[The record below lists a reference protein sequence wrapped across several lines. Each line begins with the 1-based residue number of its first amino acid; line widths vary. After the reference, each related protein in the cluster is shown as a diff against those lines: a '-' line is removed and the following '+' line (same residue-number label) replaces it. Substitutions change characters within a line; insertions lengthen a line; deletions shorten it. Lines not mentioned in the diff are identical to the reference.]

1 MPTEPLLPPAAAG
14 DAAVDL
20 FAFDEVTGGLVFV
33 AGFATLADALAAA
46 EPNDRII
53 VNTAEGTGG
62 DTVVTKDFL
71 FIEAPA
77 GFTARIKLSDDPA
90 DDVNYLSLS
99 GAADF
104 YVHGNDLDNNIFGSV
119 GNDLI
124 VGFGGNDFLEGFIG
138 DDRVFG
144 GPGNDTVLGMEG
156 NDQLWGDDGS
166 DEVLGDDGNDTI
178 NGGTGDDT
186 LSGGDGRDILKG
198 NGGND
203 SLDGGRGGDRLLGG
217 AGRDTMDG
225 GAGNDVLTGGKGRDV
240 MRGGDGAD
248 RFVFA
253 AGDSATGA
261 ARDVIE
267 DFAAGIDKLDLS
279 GIAEG
284 LAFVG
289 DRAFRGNPGE
299 VRYSGGIVSVDI
311 DGDRVADLRIALTD
325 APAIGDGDLLL

>member
-20 FAFDEVTGGLVFV
+20 FAFDESLGEFLFV
-33 AGFATLADALAAA
+33 AGFDTLAEALAAA
-46 EPNDRII
+46 QPNNRII

-62 DTVVTKDFL
+62 GTVVTQDFL

-77 GFTARIKLSDDPA
+77 GFTGLIKLSDDLA

-104 YVHGNDLDNNIFGSV
+104 SVHGNELDNNIFGSV

-124 VGFGGNDFLEGFIG
+124 LGFGGQDFLEGFVG

-144 GPGNDTVLGMEG
+144 GSGNDTVLGMEG
-156 NDQLWGDDGS
+156 NDELWGDDGF
-166 DEVLGDDGNDTI
+166 DEVLGDAGNDTLY
-178 NGGTGDDT
+178 GGTGDDT
-186 LSGGDGRDILKG
+186 LS
-198 NGGND
+198 
-203 SLDGGRGGDRLLGG
+203 
-217 AGRDTMDG
+217 
-225 GAGNDVLTGGKGRDV
+225 
-240 MRGGDGAD
+240 GGDGAD

-267 DFAAGIDKLDLS
+267 DFAAGIDRLDLS
-279 GIAEG
+279 GIADG
-284 LAFVG
+284 LVFVG
-289 DRAFRGNPGE
+289 GRAFRGNPGE

-311 DGDRVADLRIALTD
+311 DGDRAADLRIALTD
-325 APAIGDGDLLL
+325 APAIGEGDFLF